1 MANPFSNLANMVGL
15 FGIPRCPCCGLAGCA
30 GQCQAQAAPKFPL
43 QQGISQLMPSQYF
56 SMLQGVGATGLEPP
70 ATRRTPLP
78 QEEIVCAT
86 GGIVGWRSW
95 RVPCFGDDL
104 RSFNGELWPVRKALR
119 ATCKSGAPQ
128 DCLGENCTCGLY
140 SWKERKNLAEN
151 MSGYNAIIGEVW
163 MWGKIIEHEK
173 GYRAEYSYPKSFVN
187 SGPDAR
193 RLARIYG
200 VKLVEL

>member
-1 MANPFSNLANMVGL
+1 MANPFNGMFGL
-15 FGIPRCPCCGLAGCA
+15 MNSCRHCGNTSCHGE
-30 GQCQAQAAPKFPL
+30 CQVQAKLNASSL
-43 QQGISQLMPSQYF
+43 QVYQDALSLQMQAMMPP
-56 SMLQGVGATGLEPP
+56 VPVVRA
-70 ATRRTPLP
+70 PLP
-78 QEEIVCAT
+78 QDEIICAT

-119 ATCKSGAPQ
+119 ATCRNGAPE
-128 DCLGENCTCGLY
+128 CCKGEYCTCGLY
-140 SWKERKNLAEN
+140 AWKHRISLIEN
-151 MSGYNAIIGEVW
+151 QSVANSLFGEVW
-163 MWGKIIEHEK
+163 LWGKIIEHEK

-200 VKLVEL
+200 VKLIEG